1 MCALKSNGF
10 QTEIFQFQFSTDTVG
25 IIPVQIMVA
34 ALCPLTKIIVI
45 GPNSSFFLLL
55 FILIGAVL
63 RSPHYSCHLCSSI
76 GRHKTVG
83 LQVELWSSTQTALQF
98 LWMC

>member
-45 GPNSSFFLLL
+45 GPNSSFF
-55 FILIGAVL
+55 IVIYSYWG
-63 RSPHYSCHLCSSI
+63 SP
-76 GRHKTVG
+76 
-83 LQVELWSSTQTALQF
+83 
-98 LWMC
+98 